1 MGRSVNRIL
10 SRAVKVAGS
19 LAVAGG
25 ALVAAAMPAG
35 AAPPTQAWGV
45 SAGGFIHIDPVALAT
60 FFFTPGVSSAFVYP
74 GFVTTGGILDRASG
88 TAAYSNVGSPK
99 VYLFSQVDQ
108 LNADNASSTC
118 RIGFFGTVG
127 DTTIQDG
134 SIMIHRR
141 APPIPLPRNPG
152 INQHDLPPGG
162 IMVTLNRQTVVAG
175 IRTVTAIY
183 LNGFGQNL
191 SIGSTRSRC

>member
-45 SAGGFIHIDPVALAT
+45 AANGFIHINPVAKAT
-60 FFFTPGVSSAFVYP
+60 FFNTPAVSAAFVYP
-74 GFVTTGGILDRASG
+74 GFVTTNGILDRASG
-88 TAAYSNVGSPK
+88 TQAYSNVGFPK

-108 LNADNASSTC
+108 LNADNAMSTC

-127 DTTIQDG
+127 DATIQNG
-134 SIMIHRR
+134 SINITGE
-141 APPIPLPRNPG
+141 PSIPLIRNPAPNTQIFLPG
-152 INQHDLPPGG
+152 IT
-162 IMVTLNRQTVVAG
+162 VTLNRQTVSGG

-183 LNGFGQNL
+183 LTGFGQTL
-191 SIGSTRSRC
+191 SIGVSRC

>member
-1 MGRSVNRIL
+1 VNRIL

-19 LAVAGG
+19 LAIAGG

-45 SAGGFIHIDPVALAT
+45 SAGGFIHINPVAEAT
-60 FFFTPGVSSAFVYP
+60 FFNTPAVSAAFVYP
-74 GFVTTGGILDRASG
+74 GFINTGGIMDRASG
-88 TAAYSNVGSPK
+88 TQAYSQVGSPK

-108 LNADNASSTC
+108 LNADMASSTC
-118 RIGFFGTVG
+118 RIGFFGTAG
-127 DTTIQDG
+127 DTTIQNG
-134 SIMIHRR
+134 SINVTGL
-141 APPIPLPRNPG
+141 PSIPLPRNPG
-152 INQHDLPPGG
+152 INQHIFLPG
-162 IMVTLNRQTVVAG
+162 ITVTLNRQTMSGG

-191 SIGSTRSRC
+191 SIGTSRC

>member
-1 MGRSVNRIL
+1 VNRIL

-35 AAPPTQAWGV
+35 AAPPTRAWGV
-45 SAGGFIHIDPVALAT
+45 SAGGFIHINPVAEAT
-60 FFFTPGVSSAFVYP
+60 FFNTPVVSSAFVYP
-74 GFVTTGGILDRASG
+74 GFINTGGIMDRASS
-88 TAAYSNVGSPK
+88 TQAYSQVGSPK

-108 LNADNASSTC
+108 LNADMVSSTC

-127 DTTIQDG
+127 DTTIQNG
-134 SIMIHRR
+134 SIMITGE
-141 APPIPLPRNPG
+141 PSIPLPRNPG
-152 INQHDLPPGG
+152 INQHIFLPG
-162 IMVTLNRQTVVAG
+162 IVVTLNRQTVFAG

-191 SIGSTRSRC
+191 SIGTSRC

>member
-35 AAPPTQAWGV
+35 AAPPTKAWGV
-45 SAGGFIHIDPVALAT
+45 SAGGFIHISPVAEAT
-60 FFFTPGVSSAFVYP
+60 FFDTPAVSSAFVYP

-88 TAAYSNVGSPK
+88 NQAYSNVGSPK

-108 LNADNASSTC
+108 LNADMASSTC
-118 RIGFFGTVG
+118 RIGFFGTEG
-127 DTTIQDG
+127 DATIQNG
-134 SIMIHRR
+134 SIMITGE
-141 APPIPLPRNPG
+141 PSIPLIRNPG
-152 INQHDLPPGG
+152 PNTKIFLPG
-162 IMVTLNRQTVVAG
+162 ITVTLNRQTVSGG

-191 SIGSTRSRC
+191 SIGTSRC

>member
-10 SRAVKVAGS
+10 STAVKVAGS

-25 ALVAAAMPAG
+25 VLVAAAMPAG

-45 SAGGFIHIDPVALAT
+45 SASGFIHINPVAKAT
-60 FFFTPGVSSAFVYP
+60 FFNTPAVSSAFVYP

-88 TAAYSNVGSPK
+88 TEAFSNVGSPK

-108 LNADNASSTC
+108 LNADSAMSSC

-127 DTTIQDG
+127 QATIQNG
-134 SIMIHRR
+134 SIMITGE
-141 APPIPLPRNPG
+141 PDIPLIRNPG
-152 INQHDLPPGG
+152 PNTKIFLPG
-162 IMVTLNRQTVVAG
+162 ITVTLNRQTVSGG

-183 LNGFGQNL
+183 LSGFGQTL
-191 SIGSTRSRC
+191 SIGVSRC

>member
-35 AAPPTQAWGV
+35 AAPPTRAWGV
-45 SAGGFIHIDPVALAT
+45 SAGGFIHINPVAEAT
-60 FFFTPGVSSAFVYP
+60 FFNTPAVSSAFVYP

-88 TAAYSNVGSPK
+88 TQAYSQVGSPK

-108 LNADNASSTC
+108 LNADMVSSTC

-127 DTTIQDG
+127 DTTIQNG
-134 SIMIHRR
+134 SINITGE
-141 APPIPLPRNPG
+141 PSIPLIRNPG
-152 INQHDLPPGG
+152 PNTHIFLPG
-162 IMVTLNRQTVVAG
+162 ITVTLNRQTVSGG

-191 SIGSTRSRC
+191 SIGTSRC